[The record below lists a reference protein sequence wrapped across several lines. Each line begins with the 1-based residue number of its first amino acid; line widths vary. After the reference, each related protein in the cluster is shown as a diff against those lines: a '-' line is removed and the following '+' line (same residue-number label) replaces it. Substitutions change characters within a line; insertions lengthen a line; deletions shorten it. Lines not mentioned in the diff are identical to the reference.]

1 MPAEPSLRL
10 SLSHSHCRC
19 RLKGR
24 LYGRR
29 PGGWRHGIFVR
40 GSDVGTT
47 ALRKSSGPIQSAR
60 KCANSE
66 SGEDARS
73 DEREGRQSNGV
84 GERKTQSASLCTT
97 KQAAVEVVLKEAV
110 VVGRPETR
118 PRGTCMCVWTSGV
131 RRGCM
136 PLGVPTETRPDEI
149 RPAGVGMNVGEW
161 RTAHVRIAPSG
172 AKPS

>member
-1 MPAEPSLRL
+1 MVRYSR
-10 SLSHSHCRC
+10 
-19 RLKGR
+19 
-24 LYGRR
+24 
-29 PGGWRHGIFVR
+29 R
-40 GSDVGTT
+40 GSVQ
-47 ALRKSSGPIQSAR
+47 AQSQDGMHVQMNEKDGKAT
-60 KCANSE
+60 E
-66 SGEDARS
+66 SVKEKHNR
-73 DEREGRQSNGV
+73 
-84 GERKTQSASLCTT
+84 ASLCTT

-136 PLGVPTETRPDEI
+136 PLGVPIETRPDEI